1 MNDTCLE
8 QLRTLLLHIDGA
20 YAPNTL
26 RAYRSDMLEFIA
38 YCDKTG
44 ACPLPAEP
52 KVVAEF
58 LMQTVPQGI
67 KSSTIRRKVSSIS
80 AIHSLS
86 SLDDPTKNSEV
97 KITQRKIYRQLG
109 TRFDQAYP
117 ITRSLLTKMLAAC
130 GDDLHGLRDRALLL
144 VAYDSMRRR
153 SELISLRV
161 EDIEWLPDVGA
172 LILLRKSK
180 TDQHGNGKWVHLTTE
195 ATHALHQWLSASKIN
210 KGLIFRGVRS
220 SGAITD
226 GLCESRISRIYKAL
240 ARKVGLVESVVQKI
254 SGHSM
259 RVGGAQDLLTV
270 GASLPQIMVKG
281 GWAKTD
287 TVLRYVER
295 ARSSSTLNSHQPLAN
310 NVVAYGYDGL
320 VISGQVQDHTGNEP
334 ARGRQIRFQLQAANH
349 P

>member
-1 MNDTCLE
+1 MSQNTPNVKLQCLL
-8 QLRTLLLHIDGA
+8 QHLDGA

-26 RAYRSDMLEFIA
+26 RAYKADMFEFIA

-44 ACPLPAEP
+44 DCPLPAQP
-52 KVVAEF
+52 KAVAEF
-58 LMQTVPQGI
+58 LMQTVSQGI

-80 AIHSLS
+80 AIHRLS
-86 SLDDPTKNSEV
+86 SLDDPTKHSEV
-97 KITQRKIYRQLG
+97 KITQRKIFRQLG

-161 EDIEWLPDVGA
+161 EDIERLPDVGA
-172 LILLRKSK
+172 SILLRKSK
-180 TDQHGNGKWVHLTTE
+180 TDQQGLGKWIHLSSESTL
-195 ATHALHQWLSASKIN
+195 ALEQWVSAAKISE
-210 KGLIFRGVRS
+210 GLIFRGVRS
-220 SGAITD
+220 SGVITD
-226 GLCESRISRIYKAL
+226 GLCESRVSRIYKTL
-240 ARKVGLVESVVQKI
+240 ARKAGLDESIIQKI

-259 RVGGAQDLLTV
+259 RVGGAHDLLNT

-287 TVLRYVER
+287 TVMRYVDRLRPESNT
-295 ARSSSTLNSHQPLAN
+295 RS
-310 NVVAYGYDGL
+310 VRL
-320 VISGQVQDHTGNEP
+320 V
-334 ARGRQIRFQLQAANH
+334 F
-349 P
+349 

>member
-1 MNDTCLE
+1 MNF
-8 QLRTLLLHIDGA
+8 TLKELSALLAKIDGA

-26 RAYRSDMLEFIA
+26 RAYKADMLEFIA

-44 ACPLPAEP
+44 ECALPAEP
-52 KVVAEF
+52 KAVAGF

-80 AIHSLS
+80 AIHRLS
-86 SLDDPTKNSEV
+86 SLDDPTKHSEV
-97 KITQRKIYRQLG
+97 RIIQRKIYRQLG

-117 ITRSLLTKMLAAC
+117 ITRALLIKMLAVC
-130 GDDLHGLRDRALLL
+130 GDDLHGMRDRALLL

-153 SELISLRV
+153 SEMISLRV
-161 EDIEWLPDVGA
+161 EDIEWIPDIGA
-172 LILLRKSK
+172 SILLRKSK
-180 TDQHGNGKWVHLTTE
+180 TDQQGCGKWIHLTRESTQ
-195 ATHALHQWLSASKIN
+195 ALYQWLSAAKIN
-210 KGLIFRGVRS
+210 EGLIFRGVRS

-226 GLCESRISRIYKAL
+226 GLCESRISRIYKTL
-240 ARKVGLVESVVQKI
+240 ARKAGLNESVVQSI

-259 RVGGAQDLLTV
+259 RVGGAQDLLNS

-295 ARSSSTLNSHQPLAN
+295 TRSSSTLNLH
-310 NVVAYGYDGL
+310 
-320 VISGQVQDHTGNEP
+320 
-334 ARGRQIRFQLQAANH
+334 RF
-349 P
+349 